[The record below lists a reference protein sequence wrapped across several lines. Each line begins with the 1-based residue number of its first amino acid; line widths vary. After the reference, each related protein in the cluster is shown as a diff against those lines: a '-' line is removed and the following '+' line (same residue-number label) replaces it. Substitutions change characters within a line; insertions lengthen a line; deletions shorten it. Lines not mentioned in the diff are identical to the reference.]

1 MSCTHWLNTILLALN
16 KPLFLL
22 ELVRDLFVLY
32 VRVCV
37 CALANILWKNVFY
50 LRHRS
55 VFSSLFVCFF
65 FVLWLVTI
73 AQFVEAKA
81 ILPGPSDLYV
91 KTGSEVVL
99 TCIVSQ
105 GPHELGTIL
114 WYQGN
119 NPFLVSFFLLHWRF

>member
-1 MSCTHWLNTILLALN
+1 MCIGKYIMKKCILFTTSFC
-16 KPLFLL
+16 FL
-22 ELVRDLFVLY
+22 VSF
-32 VRVCV
+32 CV
-37 CALANILWKNVFY
+37 
-50 LRHRS
+50 
-55 VFSSLFVCFF
+55 FF

-119 NPFLVSFFLLHWRF
+119 NPFLGSFFFIALKILA